1 MLFTDNE
8 IIIYILEF
16 QPLSYPQLPLIDLKM
31 ELTAKLTTG
40 FISGFPTKHRTWQLK
55 YPRNCRHTK
64 NLDRSIS
71 NPD

>member
-40 FISGFPTKHRTWQLK
+40 FFRDFKLNTEPG
-55 YPRNCRHTK
+55 N
-64 NLDRSIS
+64 
-71 NPD
+71 